1 MEGEGQGDGCARYD
15 TKRLEM
21 AWHILTV
28 APQSEFKVRDELHE
42 LGWSALVPVEFRFRR
57 PPRGGKPLP
66 IRKPRLPGYVFADVA
81 TWRGLHGLRGWVG
94 SIHSDGGPYRLTGA
108 QVAAVE
114 ALSVPVAAI
123 QTETRWRVGEKVR
136 IKRGA
141 LAELEGIIEVIR
153 RGKPVASVEMF
164 GKRHQ
169 VTLDPEIIER
179 VLPP

>member
-1 MEGEGQGDGCARYD
+1 
-15 TKRLEM
+15 
-21 AWHILTV
+21 
-28 APQSEFKVRDELHE
+28 
-42 LGWSALVPVEFRFRR
+42 
-57 PPRGGKPLP
+57 
-66 IRKPRLPGYVFADVA
+66 
-81 TWRGLHGLRGWVG
+81 
-94 SIHSDGGPYRLTGA
+94 
-108 QVAAVE
+108 VE

-136 IKRGA
+136 IKKGA

-153 RGKPVASVEMF
+153 KGKPVASVEMF

>member
-1 MEGEGQGDGCARYD
+1 VAEEVEI
-15 TKRLEM
+15 LM

-28 APQSEFKVRDELHE
+28 APQREFAVRDELHE

-153 RGKPVASVEMF
+153 RGKPIAAVEMF
-164 GKRHQ
+164 GKTHR
-169 VTLDPEIIER
+169 VALDPDIIER
-179 VLPP
+179 VPYP